1 MNKIKKYYLNWKE
14 KVRSKRYDGKAQIYT
29 YIKHV
34 HWKEAQIEGIWP
46 WTGERITW
54 LLCYT
59 RFVEIC

>member
-46 WTGERITW
+46 WTDERITW